1 METKNFLE
9 LFENVEVYDSIPAL
23 FLIDVSTIVISDLHL
38 GYEVAM
44 AERGVFLPK
53 VQYEKEVM
61 LLKRL
66 AEFKFKTLVLN
77 GDIKYEFS
85 ETSYHEYKEV
95 LNFFDYVKTRFKN
108 IIVVRGNHD
117 TFITRITKKFQLEVV
132 DEIKINKYLITH
144 GHILPK
150 SILDNDWNT
159 MIIGHEHPSIAL
171 FDELGVKDKLECFL
185 YGKLVDGRNLV
196 VLPAFSYVSTGSEM
210 NLLPK
215 EELLSPILK
224 EYALLDD
231 LKVLAIDEELG
242 PLYFGKLGNLRKIT
256 SV

>member
-1 METKNFLE
+1 METKKFYE
-9 LFENVEVYDSIPAL
+9 LFKNVKVYDSIPAL
-23 FLIDVSTIVISDLHL
+23 FLSDISTIVISDLHL

-44 AERGVFLPK
+44 AEKGIFLPK
-53 VQYEKEVM
+53 VQYEKEII

-66 AEFKFKTLVLN
+66 SEFKFKTLVLN

-95 LNFFDYVKTRFKN
+95 LNFFDYIKTKFKN
-108 IIVVRGNHD
+108 ITIVKGNHD

-144 GHILPK
+144 GHVLPK
-150 SILDNDWNT
+150 SFFDEDWDT

-185 YGKLVDGRNLV
+185 YGNLVDGRNLI
-196 VLPAFSYVSTGSEM
+196 VLPAFSYISTGSEV

-215 EELLSPILK
+215 EELLSPVLK

-231 LKVLAIDEELG
+231 FKVLAVDEEVGL
-242 PLYFGKLGNLRKIT
+242 LYFGKLRNLRNIT
-256 SV
+256 TM